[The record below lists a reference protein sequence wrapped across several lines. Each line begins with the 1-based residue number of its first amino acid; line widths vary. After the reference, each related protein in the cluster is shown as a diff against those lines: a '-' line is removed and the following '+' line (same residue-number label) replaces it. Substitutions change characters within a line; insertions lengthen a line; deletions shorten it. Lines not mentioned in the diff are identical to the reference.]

1 MFPLGTVLFPGEA
14 LPLRV
19 FEPRFQQLV
28 DEVLVADEPF
38 GIVLIERGSEV
49 GGGDQR
55 YSVGTRAYV
64 EAVGDLEGGHR
75 AVVVRGRERFR
86 ATRWFPDDPY
96 PIAEVEPLVDKL
108 CAIPDRDET
117 VAALRR
123 AYGLMAR
130 LGHDLDDHCFDDLPA
145 DPVDASWRLAAACPV
160 GSFDAQEI
168 LETTSVK
175 ARLALIRQHAED
187 QALLCEMRLGG

>member
-1 MFPLGTVLFPGEA
+1 MFPLGTVLFPGEE

-19 FEPRFQQLV
+19 FETRYQQLI
-28 DEVLVADEPF
+28 DEVLLADEPF

-55 YSVGTRAYV
+55 FSVGTRAYL

-75 AVVVRGRERFR
+75 AVLVRGRERFR
-86 ATRWFPDDPY
+86 TTRWFPDDPY
-96 PIAEVEPLVDKL
+96 PISEVEPVIDKL
-108 CAIPDRDET
+108 CSVPDRDDT

-123 AYGLMAR
+123 AYALMAE
-130 LGHDLDDHCFDDLPA
+130 LGHELDDECLDDLPA
-145 DPVDASWRLAAACPV
+145 DPVEASWRLAAACPV
-160 GSFDAQEI
+160 GPLDAQEI

-175 ARLALIRQHAED
+175 ARLDLIRHHAED
-187 QALLCEMRLGG
+187 QALLCEMRLRG